1 MSTDK
6 KNRRTPQNLA
16 VLEQK
21 SADAEM
27 KNMSEA
33 AAKIVT
39 KRVDKMQTWT
49 VLEQKSANAEV
60 FKKMFQNVCQNCY

>member
-6 KNRRTPQNLA
+6 KNRRKSKTLA